1 MSAQIE
7 SSQNRSFSH
16 YFRHLRR
23 AWLTTGILT
32 SANYAR
38 IINKSSNGDGLAA
51 RDLRGAIPRICD
63 GVSGHKPKAWTGSSI
78 VAKLLN
84 LLNRVRKDD
93 EGAAMAEYVVL
104 LGLIVGVLVLVV
116 TKFADVL
123 HTKFTGVCAALG
135 GAC

>member
-1 MSAQIE
+1 LLKKV
-7 SSQNRSFSH
+7 QND
-16 YFRHLRR
+16 
-23 AWLTTGILT
+23 
-32 SANYAR
+32 N
-38 IINKSSNGDGLAA
+38 
-51 RDLRGAIPRICD
+51 
-63 GVSGHKPKAWTGSSI
+63 
-78 VAKLLN
+78 
-84 LLNRVRKDD
+84 

>member
-1 MSAQIE
+1 M
-7 SSQNRSFSH
+7 
-16 YFRHLRR
+16 
-23 AWLTTGILT
+23 
-32 SANYAR
+32 
-38 IINKSSNGDGLAA
+38 
-51 RDLRGAIPRICD
+51 
-63 GVSGHKPKAWTGSSI
+63 SGHTLKTWIGSSI
-78 VAKLLN
+78 VAKILS